1 MVDLFRRA
9 KLSKL
14 KIFILLL
21 FTTFQV
27 LGTLYIPTLTADI
40 LNYGVAQGNEDEV
53 LRIGQRMLIV
63 AIGTGIFSIMATYFS
78 ADISTLFAKKIRQK
92 LFDHTQKLSVQ
103 DFKHFKTSSLIT
115 RSTNDIEQ
123 MQSMLTMFF
132 EMLVPLPF
140 VVVIGMFL
148 AYTRHPQM
156 ALIILITV
164 LLFTMVI
171 VLLSKKVIPLFKQ
184 VQVGLDKINDKV
196 GQYISGIRVIRAFNR
211 TELEQGQMDNAFN
224 DFAKLNIR
232 INRLFAMMMPLIM
245 LFLNFSTVSI
255 LWFGAHRINV
265 GDMQIGDIAAVI
277 EYAMNILFYSVMAV
291 FALTLLPRALE
302 CSRRVKEV
310 LDYKPEIYDGK
321 STLAHSDSKL
331 SLEFRNVSFCYA
343 DAENP
348 VLHDLNFVCEAGKTT
363 AIIGGTGSGK
373 STIAKLIPRLYE
385 VQGGEILLNNMNLN
399 ELPQHEVREKMGFVP
414 QKTFLFSGTIA
425 DNLRH
430 GKKDATTEEMNNA
443 VKVAQAEKF
452 INDLEHGLES
462 NVAQGGRN
470 FSGGQRQ
477 RLSIARMLIKKPDI
491 YVFDD
496 SFSALDFKTD
506 ANLRSALKAETKNSI
521 VIYVA
526 QRISTIK
533 DADQIIVLEEGRVVG
548 KGTHRELLS
557 SCDIYLQIAK
567 SQLSEE
573 ELA

>member
-1 MVDLFRRA
+1 MVDLFKRA
-9 KLSKL
+9 KLSKT
-14 KIFILLL
+14 KIMILLL
-21 FTTFQV
+21 FTTFQI

-53 LRIGQRMLIV
+53 LRIGRRMLVI

-78 ADISTLFAKKIRQK
+78 ADIATTFAKKIRQK
-92 LFDHTQKLSVQ
+92 LFDHTQRLSIQ

-123 MQSMLTMFF
+123 LQSMLTMFF
-132 EMLVPLPF
+132 EMIIPLPF
-140 VVVIGMFL
+140 VAIIGMFL

-156 ALIILITV
+156 ALIILITMLTFMAV
-164 LLFTMVI
+164 VA
-171 VLLSKKVIPLFKQ
+171 LLSQKVIPLFKQ
-184 VQVGLDKINDKV
+184 VQLGLDKINDKV

-211 TELEQGQMDNAFN
+211 TELEQGQMNNAFN
-224 DFAKLNIR
+224 DLAQLNIR
-232 INRLFAMMMPLIM
+232 INRLFAMMMPLII
-245 LFLNFSTVSI
+245 LFLNFATVSI
-255 LWFGAHRINV
+255 LWFGAYRINA
-265 GDMQIGDIAAVI
+265 GDMQIGDIVAVM
-277 EYAMNILFYSVMAV
+277 EYAINILFYSIMAI
-291 FALTLLPRALE
+291 FAFIMLPRSMA
-302 CSRRVKEV
+302 CAKRVREV
-310 LDYKPEIYDGK
+310 LDYEPEIYDGK
-321 STLAHSDSKL
+321 STLAQGEGKL
-331 SLEFRNVSFCYA
+331 RLEFRNVSFCYS

-385 VQGGEILLNNMNLN
+385 VQGGEILLNNMNLK
-399 ELPQHEVREKMGFVP
+399 ELSQHEVREKMGFVP

-430 GKKDATTEEMNNA
+430 GKKDATIEDMNHA
-443 VKVAQAEKF
+443 IKVAQAESF
-452 INDLEHGLES
+452 INDLEEGVES
-462 NVAQGGRN
+462 KVAQGGRN

-506 ANLRSALKAETKNSI
+506 ANLRSALKAETKHAI

-533 DADQIIVLEEGRVVG
+533 EADQIIVLEEGKIVG
-548 KGTHRELLS
+548 KGTHRELLNN
-557 SCDIYLQIAK
+557 CEVYLQIAR